1 MMYQQMNYNQ
11 LYQNNNIPKNKQ
23 PSKEKQLKE
32 LNNNL
37 KDTFKNF
44 KQELNDI
51 KFDDLHKIY
60 LEKLRL
66 VNPELKLDYI
76 KAILNYCEFSE
87 KDFKTITNESNQLW
101 KKLKEKKSKN
111 KSNIPKDK
119 IPTKLEKIKTN
130 KVDLVEDI
138 DNTRNIESNFDADN
152 DFM

>member
-1 MMYQQMNYNQ
+1 MYQQMNYNQ